1 MESTPTKPQAS
12 GNSDAPMLSEEEN
25 SDPATGDASAS
36 TTVLRNERLL
46 DNPARSGM
54 RQQGFRTP
62 FRFQV

>member
-12 GNSDAPMLSEEEN
+12 GNSDANMLSEDQN
-25 SDPATGDASAS
+25 ADQATGDTSGGTPA
-36 TTVLRNERLL
+36 LRNERLL
-46 DNPARSGM
+46 DGPTRSGM

>member
-12 GNSDAPMLSEEEN
+12 GNSDAPMLSEDQN
-25 SDPATGDASAS
+25 ADTGETSVD
-36 TTVLRNERLL
+36 TPVLRNERLL
-46 DNPARSGM
+46 DSPIRSGP

>member
-12 GNSDAPMLSEEEN
+12 GNSDALMPSEDQNADQASGETG
-25 SDPATGDASAS
+25 SDSP
-36 TTVLRNERLL
+36 VLRNERLL
-46 DNPARSGM
+46 DSPARSGT